1 MIKHKIYIWIFVH
14 FLNNATIEMFE
25 MKDVFAIEKNNLI
38 AVFETFP
45 NEYEIS
51 FELYL
56 TNFINQWTS
65 VLHFTIGDDKSK
77 YGDRIFSFYFFNN
90 FPEISSSINGN
101 YYVKVLSSP
110 LNLMEWNKFFIS
122 HSLLNG
128 IYTYV
133 VKMDDTVII
142 TLQNTNAQPFEY
154 VRLYTSNPWYY
165 AQPGYIR
172 NLVVSNVNTMPFF
185 TVNSELVL
193 HQGNYLTTIK
203 KLPKEYEI
211 TFEAYFTSYLTNA
224 WSDVIAF
231 YDNGERVFVITIY
244 NTILYACASV
254 NGKVGYYIDVKT
266 YNLNEWIKFSVKQS
280 FINGNYNHVV
290 QIAGIIVD
298 ELQNTAAKVFQNV
311 DVYAPAYNA
320 QPGFLKNLVVI
331 NACPICDLIPML
343 SNNSYEGAIYLLV
356 NITTNPEC
364 LSYLQNVNIYLQ
376 PESLLIFKR
385 FVWFGSSMN
394 VSNVQKNGKS
404 FIINVG
410 SLTKNLY
417 ATFSII
423 FSYESVPK
431 KKSNVSIIAGYSWNY
446 FCEDPG
452 VKYKNQTIMIL
463 LNRPIPPVNKIHPT
477 WNYEQPDIYTSL
489 MYETRQFVCQ
499 IIQKRQS
506 SPCYQRE
513 ISSGVINFLPIQVI
527 EVIGYDPNTTL
538 IYGLTTRNNLIEVD
552 ISTRKPFV
560 ITKERCLNVPLCEK
574 FLSRK

>member
-1 MIKHKIYIWIFVH
+1 MWQR
-14 FLNNATIEMFE
+14 MFYC
-25 MKDVFAIEKNNLI
+25 KK
-38 AVFETFP
+38 
-45 NEYEIS
+45 
-51 FELYL
+51 
-56 TNFINQWTS
+56 
-65 VLHFTIGDDKSK
+65 
-77 YGDRIFSFYFFNN
+77 
-90 FPEISSSINGN
+90 
-101 YYVKVLSSP
+101 
-110 LNLMEWNKFFIS
+110 
-122 HSLLNG
+122 
-128 IYTYV
+128 
-133 VKMDDTVII
+133 
-142 TLQNTNAQPFEY
+142 
-154 VRLYTSNPWYY
+154 
-165 AQPGYIR
+165 
-172 NLVVSNVNTMPFF
+172 MPFF

-404 FIINVG
+404 FIINIDSELCLIGFFSSFRSLREIKNLQRNSNKVFEKNLFFLVG